1 MIQHMSDN
9 QTTITANLDLSQA
22 QAQMSQFINQ
32 NYKVNVSVDTSSIT
46 NLQSQLRNSVKD
58 LTITPQMQTGNIL
71 DSANSVINTINRVRD
86 SAETLSG
93 LKSNLD

>member
-1 MIQHMSDN
+1 MSDN